1 MIGVAPL
8 QAAPT
13 VQRVILVATVLVTLL
28 LGITLERHTGRRPVA
43 HLRRRLLFGLPL
55 GTLTASVFV
64 VTIYLF
70 LQGGWEHWY
79 NPVVVPFRAWSYLEP
94 LGMVTAA
101 FGHASPSHLI
111 GNLVGTLT
119 LAPLAE
125 YAWGHYPR
133 ERGTHLFGDRQS
145 NPFARAFLTFPAAVV
160 AVGVATSLF
169 ALGPVI
175 GFSGVVFAFAGF
187 ALVYY
192 PLGTVV
198 ALAAGSLVRLGY
210 RALREPT
217 LVASGRSAYIT
228 PWWADI
234 AIQGHALGL
243 LIGVLLA
250 GALAR
255 QRGEGLPRPRRLLI
269 GALLVGVG
277 QNLWAVYWFRG
288 GGEYVLFRA
297 VGLALVFLLAL
308 IVAGLSAGGDET
320 ASDEA
325 GEIESQVSGPVA
337 TPARADGGGG
347 GDDDDDTDNRQ
358 DGSSAAGDDTDEKSE
373 RSDTSGDGLFD
384 DALGFQPR
392 AVALVSILLVVAVLS
407 GVAVPTNLFAVGEEE
422 LPGEPVEVRGY
433 SVTYAED
440 VENGMVSVVDAQAF
454 GLSTNVDT
462 SGVIVRNPSKN
473 VWTTAVTKGRLAFGG
488 RQTIVVGGVGWRATV
503 TVTRDGYNTVGGPTA
518 YRVTLGHDG
527 DSRVAFVSDPAR
539 AEPRID
545 GWNVSVEATE
555 TTFRLNLSDGNRS
568 VTAPVPGANETVTAG
583 GVRFVRDGTAIYAV
597 AGGPEERTLVK
608 VVTEETYRGN

>member
-1 MIGVAPL
+1 MPL
-8 QAAPT
+8 QSEAT
-13 VQRVILVATVLVTLL
+13 VQRAVLVAAVLVTLL
-28 LGITLERHTGRRPVA
+28 LGATLERRAGRRPVA
-43 HLRRRLLFGLPL
+43 HLRQRLLLGIPW
-55 GTLTASVFV
+55 GTLTASLFV
-64 VTIYLF
+64 VVVYLF
-70 LQGGWEHWY
+70 LQGGWAHWY
-79 NPVVVPFRAWSYLEP
+79 NPVVVPFRAWSYLAP
-94 LGMVTAA
+94 VGMVTAA
-101 FGHASPSHLI
+101 FGHVGPGHLI

-133 ERGTHLFGDRQS
+133 ERGTHLFGDLRS
-145 NPFARAFLTFPAAVV
+145 NPYARAFLLFPVTVV
-160 AVGVATSLF
+160 LVGLGTAWF

-192 PLGTVV
+192 PIGTVA
-198 ALAAGSLVRLGY
+198 ALTAGSLVRLGY

-217 LVASGRSAYIT
+217 LVASGRPAYIT

-255 QRGEGLPRPRRLLI
+255 RRGSGLPRPRRLLI

-308 IVAGLSAGGDET
+308 IVAGLSAGGEEDDGEEGDVNSH
-320 ASDEA
+320 ASRL
-325 GEIESQVSGPVA
+325 VP
-337 TPARADGGGG
+337 TPTRADGGEQSAGATENDGG
-347 GDDDDDTDNRQ
+347 ESEDDDTEA
-358 DGSSAAGDDTDEKSE
+358 DGETPFDA
-373 RSDTSGDGLFD
+373 SDDGLLD

-392 AVALVSILLVVAVLS
+392 AMALVSILLVVAVLA
-407 GVAVPTNLFAVGEEE
+407 GIAVPTNLFAVGDEE
-422 LPGEPVEVRGY
+422 LPGDPVEVRGY
-433 SVTYAED
+433 TVTYAEN
-440 VENGMVSVVDAQAF
+440 VENGMVSVVDAEAF
-454 GLSTNVDT
+454 GLSTSVNT

-473 VWTTAVTKGRLAFGG
+473 VWTTAVSKGRLAFGG
-488 RQTIVVGGVGWRATV
+488 RQTVVVGGIGWRETV
-503 TVTRDGYNTVGGPTA
+503 TVVRDGYSAVGGPTA
-518 YRVTLGHDG
+518 YRVTLRHDG
-527 DSRVAFVSDPAR
+527 ESRVAFVSDAAR
-539 AEPRID
+539 AEPRIE

-555 TTFRLNLSDGNRS
+555 TTFRLNLTDGNRS
-568 VTAPVPGANETVTAG
+568 VTAPIPGKNETVRAG
-583 GVRFVRDGTAIYAV
+583 GVRFVRDGKAIYAV
-597 AGGPEERTLVK
+597 AGGPDNRTLVK
-608 VVTEETYRGN
+608 VVTKETYRGN